1 MHIRYTHHARQRM
14 QDRKVSEALVEE
26 VIDQPDE
33 LTIGEQDEWIAIRT
47 YGSRRIQ
54 VVYGDIDTMIDENT
68 VLIYTVI
75 SVRLL
80 R

>member
-1 MHIRYTHHARQRM
+1 MRIRYSHHARQRM
-14 QDRKVSEALVEE
+14 QERKVSEVQVEE
-26 VIDQPDE
+26 VLHQPDE
-33 LTIGEQDEWIAIRT
+33 LTIGEQDEWIATRT

-54 VVYGDIDTMIDENT
+54 VVYGEIDDTIDDNT

>member
-14 QDRKVSEALVEE
+14 IERKISEAQVEQ
-26 VIDQPDE
+26 VVDQPDE
-33 LTIGEQDEWIAIRT
+33 LTMGEQDEWIAVRA
-47 YGSRRIQ
+47 YGNRRIQ
-54 VVYGDIDTMIDENT
+54 VVYGDVDDNA

-75 SVRLL
+75 SVRIL